1 MRPPGKPKFWLTA
14 AGCLVLI
21 WAGAFAAV
29 WLVRQ
34 TEPTAE
40 DVQRLLARQ
49 SVADLAGNARQ
60 DLINRLADRI
70 NRLSF
75 EERQR
80 LRRSEELNLF
90 FLSLT
95 EAERHAFMDATL
107 PRGMRQL
114 MQALND
120 MPAQERQ
127 RLVDRALRDL
137 RETGPDETPVNVDD
151 EETRRL
157 VSHGLEAYFEEASP
171 ETKLQIAPLIEQLQ
185 RRLQRTH

>member
-1 MRPPGKPKFWLTA
+1 MAGAGLA
-14 AGCLVLI
+14 ALI

-29 WLVRQ
+29 LLVRQ
-34 TEPTAE
+34 SEPTAE
-40 DVQRLLARQ
+40 DVRRLLSRQ
-49 SVADLAGNARQ
+49 SPAETEGTGRAAWIDRVADRV
-60 DLINRLADRI
+60 

-80 LRRSEELNLF
+80 LRRSEELRIF
-90 FLSLT
+90 FESLSET
-95 EAERHAFMDATL
+95 ERHAFMDATF

-120 MPAQERQ
+120 MPPQERQ

-137 RETGPDETPVNVDD
+137 READPREQPVEMAD

-157 VSHGLEAYFEEASP
+157 VTHGLEAYFEEASP

-185 RRLQRTH
+185 RRLQRTN

>member
-1 MRPPGKPKFWLTA
+1 MGKTTVWLKG
-14 AGCLVLI
+14 AGVVALV
-21 WAGAFAAV
+21 WAGTFAAV
-29 WLVRQ
+29 LMVRQ
-34 TEPTAE
+34 SEPTAE
-40 DVQRLLARQ
+40 DVQRLLSARLVSETQ
-49 SVADLAGNARQ
+49 GARREEM
-60 DLINRLADRI
+60 INRVADRI

-80 LRRSEELNLF
+80 LRRSGELREF
-90 FLSLT
+90 FESLT

-120 MPAQERQ
+120 MPPEERQ

-137 RETGPDETPVNVDD
+137 READPDERPVEVAD

-157 VSHGLEAYFEEASP
+157 VNHGLEAYFQEASP
-171 ETKLQIAPLIEQLQ
+171 ETKLQVAPLIEQLQ
-185 RRLQRTH
+185 RRLQRTN